1 MRWIKFCGAVLTTLS
16 MTSLANAGLLNLGGC
31 GAAKSCGCA
40 PTHQPVCCKPVI
52 VKPCHRTV
60 HNYQRQC
67 VGVKPLC
74 SDKCAPTSCCAPAPA
89 ACAPAPAAAA
99 PACCAPAPAAA
110 APACCAP
117 APKPACS
124 APAPAAAAPACC
136 APAPMA
142 AAPACCAPAPKP
154 ACCAP
159 APAPA
164 ACAPAP
170 SACAPAPAAATCAAP
185 CAPAA
190 TACGPA
196 KTCCVDPCKVAAL
209 IYESQTACYARQ
221 RRAAIHKLGDK
232 YDCVCNPEI
241 MAAFIYALN
250 DADESVRTKAA
261 DEIGDQIRKHGCCSP
276 DVVAALTCALADCH
290 RGVRREAEQALKLCG
305 YDVVA
310 GDCCKTACNTGCN
323 TGCAPAASNCGP
335 SSAPAPAPMP
345 ATEGAPAPVPPAT
358 GLFKG
363 RTLSTLLGM
372 R

>member
-16 MTSLANAGLLNLGGC
+16 MTTLANAGLFNLGGC

-40 PTHQPVCCKPVI
+40 PTHQPACCKPVI

-67 VGVKPLC
+67 VGIKPLC
-74 SDKCAPTSCCAPAPA
+74 CDNCAPSSCCAPAPA
-89 ACAPAPAAAA
+89 ACAP
-99 PACCAPAPAAA
+99 
-110 APACCAP
+110 
-117 APKPACS
+117 
-124 APAPAAAAPACC
+124 
-136 APAPMA
+136 
-142 AAPACCAPAPKP
+142 APACCAPAPKP

-159 APAPA
+159 
-164 ACAPAP
+164 APAP

-185 CAPAA
+185 CAPA
-190 TACGPA
+190 CEPA
-196 KTCCVDPCKVAAL
+196 KTCCNADPCKIAEL

-250 DADESVRTKAA
+250 DADEHVRTKAA
-261 DEIGDQIRKHGCCSP
+261 DEIGDQIRKHGCCCP

-305 YDVVA
+305 YDVVK
-310 GDCCKTACNTGCN
+310 GDCCQTACSTGCN
-323 TGCAPAASNCGP
+323 AGCAPASSCGP
-335 SSAPAPAPMP
+335 QSAPAPAAMP
-345 ATEGAPAPVPPAT
+345 ATEGVPAPVPPTEKT

-363 RTLSTLLGM
+363 RSLSTLLGM

>member
-16 MTSLANAGLLNLGGC
+16 MTTLANAGLLNLGGC

-40 PTHQPVCCKPVI
+40 PTHQPACCKPVI

-67 VGVKPLC
+67 VGIKPLC
-74 SDKCAPTSCCAPAPA
+74 ADNCAPSSCCAPAPA
-89 ACAPAPAAAA
+89 ACAPAPAACAPAPACCAPAPKPACCAPAPAAAA

-117 APKPACS
+117 APKPACC
-124 APAPAAAAPACC
+124 APAPAP
-136 APAPMA
+136 

-159 APAPA
+159 
-164 ACAPAP
+164 APAP

-185 CAPAA
+185 CAPA
-190 TACGPA
+190 CEPE
-196 KTCCVDPCKVAAL
+196 KKCCNADPCKIAEL

-250 DADESVRTKAA
+250 DADEHVRTKAA
-261 DEIGDQIRKHGCCSP
+261 DEIGDQIRKHGCCCP

-305 YDVVA
+305 YDVVK
-310 GDCCKTACNTGCN
+310 GDCCNKTACNTGC
-323 TGCAPAASNCGP
+323 APASNCGP
-335 SSAPAPAPMP
+335 ASAPAPAPMP

-363 RTLSTLLGM
+363 RSLSTLLGM